1 MAVYAVIQHEK
12 IMNVILADLK
22 EIAEEVT
29 GKLCIELPDGF
40 GIGDT
45 WDGEKFVKPV
55 VEVEET
61 A

>member
-1 MAVYAVIQHEK
+1 MANYAVIENNA
-12 IMNVILADLK
+12 IINIIVADSK
-22 EIAEEVT
+22 KIAEEVT

-40 GIGDT
+40 GVGNT

>member
-1 MAVYAVIQHEK
+1 MANYAVIEGTQIVNAIVAEPEVVASG
-12 IMNVILADLK
+12 VI
-22 EIAEEVT
+22 
-29 GKLCIELPDGF
+29 GRLCIELPDGF